1 MRTIAAILLLAATPA
16 LFAVTTY
23 EVRSALHFVT
33 VDVDGE
39 GEEREYAVRVTDQQS
54 GALLV
59 TERLT
64 AARREV
70 RIATDTNL
78 TIFVQASEVGGNLTI
93 SLLARNNGITVD
105 SINASFLTK
114 NRSGILPPPPPPP
127 PPYSMSSPL
136 EGEGVYRVGGNVK
149 APTVI
154 SRVEPVFPEE
164 ARKARIA
171 GIVILEALIDE
182 LGNVSNVRV
191 LKPLPF
197 GLDQAALD
205 AIRQWKFRPG
215 TVDGKPVKVI
225 FNLTINFKLPEVEQ
239 Q

>member
-16 LFAVTTY
+16 LLAATTY

-33 VDVDGE
+33 VDVEGE

-93 SLLARNNGITVD
+93 SLLARNNGTVVD

-127 PPYSMSSPL
+127 YPMASPL
-136 EGEGVYRVGGNVK
+136 EGEGVYRVGGDVK

-154 SRVEPVFPEE
+154 RRVEPAFPEE

-182 LGNVSNVRV
+182 QGNVQDARV

-197 GLDQAALD
+197 GLDQAALE
-205 AIRQWKFRPG
+205 AIRQWQFRPG
-215 TVDGKPVKVI
+215 TIDAKPVKVI

>member
-1 MRTIAAILLLAATPA
+1 VFPK
-16 LFAVTTY
+16 
-23 EVRSALHFVT
+23 
-33 VDVDGE
+33 
-39 GEEREYAVRVTDQQS
+39 
-54 GALLV
+54 
-59 TERLT
+59 
-64 AARREV
+64 AARNR
-70 RIATDTNL
+70 NL
-78 TIFVQASEVGGNLTI
+78 
-93 SLLARNNGITVD
+93 
-105 SINASFLTK
+105 
-114 NRSGILPPPPPPP
+114 
-127 PPYSMSSPL
+127 
-136 EGEGVYRVGGNVK
+136 
-149 APTVI
+149 

-182 LGNVSNVRV
+182 LGNVSNARV

-225 FNLTINFKLPEVEQ
+225 FNLTVNFKLPEVEQ